1 MEDVDEYE
9 YDERWEMNHEIL
21 NEQHELD
28 EKVHGDDAWI
38 DTQTGEKD
46 DNGEFSSDMVIVCGE
61 KVAVLSGS

>member
-1 MEDVDEYE
+1 MEYHGHQELMEDVDEYE

-38 DTQTGEKD
+38 DT
-46 DNGEFSSDMVIVCGE
+46 
-61 KVAVLSGS
+61 